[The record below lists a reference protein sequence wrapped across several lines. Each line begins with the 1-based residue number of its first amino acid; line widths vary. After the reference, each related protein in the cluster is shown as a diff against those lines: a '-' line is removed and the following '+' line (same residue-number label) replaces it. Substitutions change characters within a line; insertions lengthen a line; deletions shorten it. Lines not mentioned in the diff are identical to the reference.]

1 MNSNGYNA
9 GYFVSTLSAK
19 TLISRFVYL
28 SKTPEQVA
36 VFFGLARPTTVFCD
50 HPAFMWR
57 SNALLNPGS
66 VRGTREQHKPT
77 AKLCCVTHVLVTTR
91 YIGSNSYRFR
101 WGRPVEVCVC
111 VWGGGGGGSS
121 SLFLFFCFCFCF
133 FLLMLLLFC
142 IQQYI
147 LASNNSNNFVVI
159 VVVVVSSSSS
169 SSGGNSSS

>member
-50 HPAFMWR
+50 QPAFMWR

-101 WGRPVEVCVC
+101 WGSPVEVCVC
-111 VWGGGGGGSS
+111 VWGGGGGGGLLFFVFV
-121 SLFLFFCFCFCF
+121 LFLV
-133 FLLMLLLFC
+133 FLFVFVCL
-142 IQQYI
+142 
-147 LASNNSNNFVVI
+147 FVVFLFVD
-159 VVVVVSSSSS
+159 VVVILYTTIDF
-169 SSGGNSSS
+169 GQ